1 MNKTAKRQTGFS
13 LVEVLFAVMILSM
26 GLIFV
31 AAQFPVGLMIAKDT
45 AEDTL
50 NDINAH
56 NAHIMIE
63 LENQAAVHRVG
74 GTSPQFN
81 RNMDTRDNGGD
92 YWVHPQVT
100 PNVFADTDV
109 VTIDDPE
116 NYEYHIL
123 NTLPGNVDP
132 EWSFWSRTTTNPY
145 NYNPNEYENTSDIF
159 IGDIGPIMY
168 PVVDESTPDVI
179 EKLPTNYKP
188 MDADHRIDYLHPAM
202 FQVAMTRSYCWKA
215 LYQRNPTVP
224 NEYTFYIFTLRCTN
238 KSARYALQR
247 YNGSN
252 PAVLVE
258 EALPNT
264 DYDTDRRFPVPWKI
278 MLNTEIDP
286 TNTSY
291 FPVNMPWDRF
301 VLNNYTDNTQADE
314 IANILRAGSILIDAR
329 YGYLYE
335 ILEVN
340 QTNNGWEVRLRT
352 ELHDTEFLKDFWLFP
367 PAIERM
373 GANYTFAEQQPVMQV
388 TEKIVRF

>member
-1 MNKTAKRQTGFS
+1 MNKAAKRQTGFS

-31 AAQFPVGLMIAKDT
+31 AAQFPVGLMIAKET

-81 RNMDTRDNGGD
+81 RNMDTRDNGGV

-116 NYEYHIL
+116 NYEYYVIHDL
-123 NTLPGNVDP
+123 GVDP
-132 EWSFWSRTTTNPY
+132 EWSFWSRTSTNF
-145 NYNPNEYENTSDIF
+145 YNPDKNDPVKDYDSISDIF
-159 IGDIGPIMY
+159 LGDIGPIMY
-168 PVVDESTPDVI
+168 PVVDESTPEVI
-179 EKLPTNYKP
+179 EIIEAKAKKNNHTYNSMIEK
-188 MDADHRIDYLHPAM
+188 DRIDYLYPAM

-215 LYQRNPTVP
+215 LYQRDPTVA

-238 KSARYALQR
+238 KSVRYALQQ
-247 YNGSN
+247 YTGSN
-252 PAVLVE
+252 PDVLVP

-264 DYDTDRRFPVPWKI
+264 DSATDRRFPVPW
-278 MLNTEIDP
+278 LIDLTVLRYTA
-286 TNTSY
+286 TNNALMY
-291 FPVNMPWDRF
+291 DDRF
-301 VLNNYTDNTQADE
+301 WVHRE
-314 IANILRAGSILIDAR
+314 IAAMVRPGSYIVDAVN
-329 YGYLYE
+329 GYLYE
-335 ILEVN
+335 VLDVTGDNIDDQWL
-340 QTNNGWEVRLRT
+340 RLRT
-352 ELHDTEFLKDFWLFP
+352 PLEADLEQFWIFP
-367 PAIERM
+367 PAIEDVTM
-373 GANYTFAEQQPVMQV
+373 DPPLFAEKQPVMQV